1 MSESLDNSTATFWV
15 PVCLAVSE
23 DKSLISSHYYFR
35 ILSTISLKVL
45 YKFLFHFCK
54 LAKHWVNKLLQ
65 PQLLIIRVLSLPVNK
80 ITRNIQKF
88 NLSLESASLGSL
100 LSDARKQGNSMDRVL
115 CYQDRLYSPILL
127 RKSGPSICS
136 LRGRFCSVWQINLFL
151 DQNGNTKSSLL

>member
-1 MSESLDNSTATFWV
+1 
-15 PVCLAVSE
+15 
-23 DKSLISSHYYFR
+23 
-35 ILSTISLKVL
+35 
-45 YKFLFHFCK
+45 
-54 LAKHWVNKLLQ
+54 
-65 PQLLIIRVLSLPVNK
+65 
-80 ITRNIQKF
+80 
-88 NLSLESASLGSL
+88 LESASLGSL